1 MTRFLFLTW
10 PGAGNQVPEIGVAVE
25 LRAAGHQVTFAGYAA
40 HAERFESLGFAF
52 RVLPAAQRR
61 WPTQPPQDWMPVLV
75 DVVWAC
81 REHLEDIPGLLAD
94 EPADVLV
101 VDCLMFGA
109 LAAAEHAGIPTAVL
123 VHSSP
128 GALVPP
134 GGPFERLL
142 LTPVNEVRAA
152 RGRAHLTRLWDAWTP
167 FPTLCT
173 SVRELDPLARRL
185 PTEFTFVG
193 PVDEPSEPSGWT
205 SPWPAEDPRP
215 LVVAGFSTGAAWDQ
229 ASRVQRTLD
238 ALDDGCYRVLVTA
251 GMLDLQRVR
260 VPGDAAV
267 VPFIPHAEVFPGA
280 AAVVTHA
287 GHGTVATAMRHRVP
301 VVGLPN
307 PAADQPALAAHLA
320 ERGAGIALDGER
332 ATPAEIRA
340 AVDKVVSGNGYRDA
354 AATIAAAIAAAPG
367 AAGAAGL
374 LTSLGGER

>member
-10 PGAGNQVPEIGVAVE
+10 PGAGNQVPEIGVAAA

-40 HAERFESLGFAF
+40 HAERFASLGFAF
-52 RVLPAAQRR
+52 RALPAAQRR

-75 DVVWAC
+75 DAVWVC
-81 REHLEDIPGLLAD
+81 REHLDDIPRLLAD

-128 GALVPP
+128 GALLPP
-134 GGPFERLL
+134 GGPLERLL
-142 LTPVNEVRAA
+142 LPAVNEVRAA
-152 RGRAHLTRLWDAWTP
+152 RGRAHLRRLWDAWTS

-173 SVRELDPLARRL
+173 SVRELDPLARWL
-185 PTEFTFVG
+185 PAEFTYVG

-238 ALDDGCYRVLVTA
+238 ALDDGGYRVLVTA
-251 GMLDLQRVR
+251 GMLDPQRVR

-340 AVDKVVSGNGYRDA
+340 AVDKVLNGNGYRDA
-354 AATIAAAIAAAPG
+354 TATIAAAIAAAPG
-367 AAGAAGL
+367 AAGAVNL
-374 LTSLGGER
+374 LTRLGR